1 MKNGMQDEVEKLRES
16 VAAQVEAKAG
26 QTRRDFC
33 THACHAISFIA
44 LGSFIPA
51 CGGSPTSP
59 SGSAPS
65 LPTIG
70 GTVSSGTVSVN
81 VDANSPLAATGGAA
95 LVQSSSGNFLVS
107 RTGQDTFVALTA
119 VCTHESCT
127 ITGFESQTYVCPC
140 HGSRFNTSGGVVN
153 GPATRALRTF
163 TTSFTNNVLTISL

>member
-1 MKNGMQDEVEKLRES
+1 MKKIDVGPI
-16 VAAQVEAKAG
+16 

-33 THACHAISFIA
+33 AHACQAMSLVA
-44 LGSFIPA
+44 LGSFVQG

-59 SGSAPS
+59 SGTAPALS
-65 LPTIG
+65 TIG
-70 GTVSSGTVSVN
+70 GTVSNGAVSVT
-81 VDANSPLAATGGAA
+81 VDASSALASVGGAA

-127 ITGFESQTYVCPC
+127 ITGFENQTYVCPC

-153 GPATRALRTF
+153 GPATRSLRTF
-163 TTSFTNNVLTISL
+163 TTAFANNLLMITL